1 MIYQSF
7 MLDFSFIPC
16 PDLYTERLVL
26 RQMDSRDIEAVLALR
41 ADDRVNQ
48 YIDRKKMLSIEE
60 AMFFIDRINTG
71 IDNNDW
77 LFWALVEKSTKKF
90 IGTVCFWNI
99 VKEEDKAEL
108 GYELIYE
115 AQGKGY
121 MQEAVNSVI
130 DFGFRS
136 MKLKTMEAVIK
147 AGNDKSVKLA
157 EKFAFTCTK
166 QGEEIMIYTLESD
179 IK

>member
-1 MIYQSF
+1 M
-7 MLDFSFIPC
+7 
-16 PDLYTERLVL
+16 
-26 RQMDSRDIEAVLALR
+26 
-41 ADDRVNQ
+41 
-48 YIDRKKMLSIEE
+48 
-60 AMFFIDRINTG
+60 
-71 IDNNDW
+71 
-77 LFWALVEKSTKKF
+77 EKSTKKF

-147 AGNDKSVKLA
+147 AGNDRSVKLA
-157 EKFAFTCTK
+157 EKFGFTCTK
-166 QGEEIMIYTLESD
+166 QGEEIMSYTLVGD
-179 IK
+179 IN